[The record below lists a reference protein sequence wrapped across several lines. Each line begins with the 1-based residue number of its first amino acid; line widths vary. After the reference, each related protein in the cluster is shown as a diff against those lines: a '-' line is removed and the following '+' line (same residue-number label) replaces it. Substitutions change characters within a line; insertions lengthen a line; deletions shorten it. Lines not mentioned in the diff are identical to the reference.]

1 MKRDYYDATIQTY
14 EENGYEQVDPARFPD
29 WEKFLLPYLKPG
41 DHILDLGCGSGV
53 YARRFQQLGYK
64 VCGLDASAT
73 LCAYV
78 RRASN
83 IPVRRIRFDELED
96 RALYDAVFACV
107 SLLHVS
113 RADYPDIFG
122 RVHRALKE
130 KGFFYASFKE
140 GEFEGFREDSRSYF
154 TEMTEELMRDLLAK
168 HGLFSL
174 KTVSRTPFQQTK
186 DQHWIHFI
194 MEKRSHGC

>member
-1 MKRDYYDATIQTY
+1 MNREYYDATIRTY
-14 EENGYEQVDPARFPD
+14 EENGYEKIDPARFPD
-29 WEKFLLPYLKPG
+29 WEKFLLPYLRPG

-53 YARRFQQLGYK
+53 YAKRFQQLGYA
-64 VCGLDASAT
+64 VSGIDACET
-73 LCAYV
+73 LCA
-78 RRASN
+78 RLSRESA
-83 IPVRRIRFDELED
+83 IPVRRLRFDELED
-96 RALYDAVFACV
+96 RGLYDAVFACV

-113 RADYPDIFG
+113 RADYPDIFR

-140 GEFEGFREDSRSYF
+140 GEFEGFREESQTYF
-154 TEMTEELMRDLLAK
+154 TEMTEALLRDILSE

-174 KTVSRTPFQQTK
+174 KAVSRTPFQNTE

-194 MEKRSHGC
+194 LSKRPL